1 MKRIETNIPNILYTI
16 YTEFPVVLRCYLPN
30 RIAPLSSGGGVT
42 MGGDIRLTIWIDSGD
57 NPSFFT
63 CSSRTTTPFL
73 LIPSKSVPIS
83 ASVKGTSTIGS
94 PRHAHLRG
102 SAPARWRRPRPTLAP
117 AERVPLRLSLIS
129 HQHPH
134 ERRRAESCT
143 DAAHAV
149 ASGQSSGQSSLQQQG
164 QSSCQLLR

>member
-1 MKRIETNIPNILYTI
+1 M
-16 YTEFPVVLRCYLPN
+16 VLRCYLPN
-30 RIAPLSSGGGVT
+30 RIAPLSSRGGVT
-42 MGGDIRLTIWIDSGD
+42 TGGDIRLTIWIDSGD

-129 HQHPH
+129 RQHPH

-143 DAAHAV
+143 DAARAV
-149 ASGQSSGQSSLQQQG
+149 ASGQSSGQSSGQQQG
-164 QSSCQLLR
+164 QSSCRLLRRVPCWVTRASILFMMEE